1 MNHVKDIV
9 IVGGGTAGW
18 MSAAALSALMPTG
31 HRIRLIESDEISTIG
46 VGEATIPLIRGF
58 NDLIGIDENDF
69 IRATQGTFKLGIEF
83 VNWGKQGDSYI
94 HGFGTVGR
102 DQLLAKFYQY
112 WLKMHQA
119 GEAASLEEFSIN
131 TVAPRMAK
139 FMRPDMERGDSPLAD
154 INYAFHFDAGLYA
167 KFLRGLSEQRGVI
180 RTEGK
185 IVDTVLRGADG
196 FVEAVVMEN
205 GERIAADLFIDCSG
219 MVGLLIE
226 KALHTGYE
234 DWSHWLPCDRAIA
247 VPCASHG
254 PLVPLT
260 RSTAHQA
267 GWQWRIPL
275 QHRTGNGH
283 VYCSKFMDA
292 DTAES
297 ILMNNLDGAPLAQP
311 RHLKF
316 TTGKRKQ
323 AWNKNVVAIGLAG
336 GFMEPLESTSI
347 HMVQTAITRL
357 MMFFPHAGFD
367 QIDIDTYNAQTD
379 REYAAIRDFLILH
392 YKANSRTGSRVL
404 DLLPADGRAGVVAKE
419 DGPVPQQRPHFPRP
433 GRTVRRDQLAAGDAR
448 PRDAAA
454 LLQPAGRPAQQGGD
468 RRVPAGR
475 AARDPRV
482 RRRDAEPRRLHRRQ
496 LQGPASQD
504 VARARYRCVIVDRA
518 AAPETVVPA
527 KAGTYAEYALLK
539 KSA

>member
-1 MNHVKDIV
+1 MNHIKDIL

-18 MSAAALSALMPTG
+18 MSAAALSALLPLG
-31 HRIRLIESDEISTIG
+31 YRIRLVESDAISTIG

-83 VNWGKQGDSYI
+83 VNWGAQGDTYI
-94 HGFGTVGR
+94 HGFGSVGR
-102 DQLLAKFYQY
+102 DQMLAKFYQY

-119 GEAASLEEFSIN
+119 GEADGLEAFSLN

-139 FMRPDMERGDSPLAD
+139 FMRPDPEHGDSPLAD

-167 KFLRGLSEQRGVI
+167 RFLRSHAEARGVV

-185 IVDTVLRGADG
+185 IVGTLLRQADG
-196 FVEAVVMEN
+196 FVEAVIMEN

-219 MVGLLIE
+219 MVALLIE
-226 KALHTGYE
+226 QALHTGFE
-234 DWSHWLPCDRAIA
+234 DWSHWLPCDRAVA
-247 VPCASHG
+247 VPCASSG
-254 PLVPLT
+254 PLLPLT

-283 VYCSKFMDA
+283 VYCSKFMQA
-292 DTAES
+292 GEAES

-316 TTGKRKQ
+316 LTGKRKK

-347 HMVQTAITRL
+347 HLVQTTITRL
-357 MMFFPHAGFD
+357 MMFFPHAGFE
-367 QIDIDTYNAQTD
+367 QIDIDTFNRQSD
-379 REYAAIRDFLILH
+379 REYTTIRDFLILH
-392 YKANSRTGSRVL
+392 YKANTKTGSPFWNYCQQMDVPDTLRDKM
-404 DLLPADGRAGVVAKE
+404 DLFLSNGRIVPDGDDLFAETSWLQVMHGQ
-419 DGPVPQQRPHFPRP
+419 GM
-433 GRTVRRDQLAAGDAR
+433 R
-448 PRDAAA
+448 PRGYNPLVDQRSKEQISTFLQQTQQVIRACAEAMPTHAEFIAAN
-454 LLQPAGRPAQQGGD
+454 
-468 RRVPAGR
+468 
-475 AARDPRV
+475 
-482 RRRDAEPRRLHRRQ
+482 
-496 LQGPASQD
+496 
-504 VARARYRCVIVDRA
+504 CK
-518 AAPETVVPA
+518 AAPMA
-527 KAGTYAEYALLK
+527 M
-539 KSA
+539 